1 MKNILN
7 LKVKFQPSNDV
18 EYKFTPKVNK
28 TYTEDDCECVEY
40 HIDPRK
46 IFNFGVYANANSK
59 QKLIIKS
66 ISINQVNLT
75 QFDVY
80 GKYWTANGIRQT
92 HGYMDEPG
100 EYKFKIRYNA
110 LSHEFLTYLLTPKY
124 E

>member
-46 IFNFGVYANANSK
+46 IFNFGVYANAN
-59 QKLIIKS
+59 IKKIYNQP
-66 ISINQVNLT
+66 ISTQRPNRHNLMYMANIGLLMAPDKHMDTWMNLRIQV
-75 QFDVY
+75 
-80 GKYWTANGIRQT
+80 
-92 HGYMDEPG
+92 
-100 EYKFKIRYNA
+100 
-110 LSHEFLTYLLTPKY
+110 
-124 E
+124 